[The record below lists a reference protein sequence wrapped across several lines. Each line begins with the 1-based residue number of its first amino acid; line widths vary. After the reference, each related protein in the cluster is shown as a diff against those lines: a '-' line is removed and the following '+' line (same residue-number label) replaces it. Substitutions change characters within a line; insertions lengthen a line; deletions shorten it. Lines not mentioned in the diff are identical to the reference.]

1 MRMLNSAEQVSRIFS
16 KEIFFFFFLSGVS
29 AKIYEVH
36 KWKEKAD
43 KKLFR
48 QSQEQKVSTWKA
60 QQNEKVSTIFESWYC
75 SGV

>member
-16 KEIFFFFFLSGVS
+16 KEIFFFLSGVS
-29 AKIYEVH
+29 AKIYQVH

-48 QSQEQKVSTWKA
+48 QSQEQKVSTWKT
-60 QQNEKVSTIFESWYC
+60 QQNEKVSTIFESLYC